1 MVRILTVLAGIL
13 IAGSALAGQSQ
24 VVQSGY
30 KIQDCSSAVDEVLTK
45 TKGRLLS
52 VKPRENRCIVTVIV
66 PHGEQRPEKVVVR
79 VDFNDNDNSQNNGQ

>member
-1 MVRILTVLAGIL
+1 MIRVLTILAGIS
-13 IAGSALAGQSQ
+13 IAGSAIAGQ
-24 VVQSGY
+24 VAQSTY
-30 KIQDCSSAVDEVLTK
+30 NVQDCSSAVDHVLST

-79 VDFNDNDNSQNNGQ
+79 VDYSNNDNGQENGQ